1 MVTWV
6 GFFEPII
13 FLNAI
18 HIYYTCVVVV
28 CVCVCAHIRRC
39 VLSST
44 WRLALQDRKPLTKDL
59 ADVDAQLEEQADLIC
74 RQLSKENDEDVV
86 KARTSSKGSSKIIPI
101 IV

>member
-1 MVTWV
+1 MQS
-6 GFFEPII
+6 
-13 FLNAI
+13 
-18 HIYYTCVVVV
+18 IYTIRVLLLLLLCVCV

>member
-1 MVTWV
+1 MQS
-6 GFFEPII
+6 IY
-13 FLNAI
+13 
-18 HIYYTCVVVV
+18 YYTCVVVV